1 MKRVSGEFEIIE
13 HKELPGLKVFF
24 VNMQYRSAHAHSDFE
39 CCLLLDGYVHITPA
53 DRQSCSLPV
62 ILSLSGPVSLTRYAQ
77 AGKAPCF
84 WLYRYGQVCFAA
96 GVQKTHWIL
105 PLFLQKAV

>member
-39 CCLLLDGYVHITPA
+39 CCLLLDGYVHITA
-53 DRQSCSLPV
+53 GGQT
-62 ILSLSGPVSLTRYAQ
+62 IMLSPGDFVPLTRYAQ

-84 WLYRYGQVCFAA
+84 WLYRYVQVCFVA